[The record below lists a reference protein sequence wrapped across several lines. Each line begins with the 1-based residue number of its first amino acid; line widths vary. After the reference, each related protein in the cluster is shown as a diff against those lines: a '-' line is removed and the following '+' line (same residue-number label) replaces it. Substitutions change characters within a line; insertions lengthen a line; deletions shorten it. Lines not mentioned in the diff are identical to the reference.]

1 MRILMPLLLLF
12 PLQACVVGT
21 AADIVSTPVKVVSK
35 GVDAVT
41 TSQSEADEKRGRK
54 LREQEERLGRLSR
67 KRDREISRCEDGK
80 QKSCEKAEAL
90 QEEIE
95 EELETDI

>member
-1 MRILMPLLLLF
+1 MRLFMPLLLLF
-12 PLQACVVGT
+12 PIQACAIGT
-21 AADIVSTPVKVVSK
+21 AADIVSAPVKVVSK

-67 KRDREISRCEDGK
+67 KRDKEINRCEDGK
-80 QKSCEKAEAL
+80 QKSCEKADSL

-95 EELETDI
+95 EELQAEI